1 MFDPSM
7 LQMVQQFKQNPLG
20 FLLQRR
26 LNVPANVANDPNA
39 ILNYLL
45 STGQINQNQINMAY
59 QTLQNGGMRC

>member
-26 LNVPANVANDPNA
+26 LNVPPNVVNDPNA

-59 QTLQNGGMRC
+59 QTLQNRGMRR

>member
-59 QTLQNGGMRC
+59 QTLQNGGMRR

>member
-45 STGQINQNQINMAY
+45 STGQVNQNQINMAY
-59 QTLQNGGMRC
+59 QTLQNGGMRR

>member
-7 LQMVQQFKQNPLG
+7 LQMVQQFKQNSLG

-26 LNVPANVANDPNA
+26 LNVPPNVANDPNA

-59 QTLQNGGMRC
+59 QTLQNGGMRR

>member
-59 QTLQNGGMRC
+59 QTLQNRGMRR

>member
-26 LNVPANVANDPNA
+26 LNVPPNVTNDPNA

-59 QTLQNGGMRC
+59 QTLQNGGMRR

>member
-20 FLLQRR
+20 FLLQRK
-26 LNVPANVANDPNA
+26 LNVPPNVANDPNA

-45 STGQINQNQINMAY
+45 STGQVNQNQINMAY
-59 QTLQNGGMRC
+59 QTLQNGGMRR

>member
-7 LQMVQQFKQNPLG
+7 LQMVQQFKHNPLG
-20 FLLQRR
+20 FLLQRK

-45 STGQINQNQINMAY
+45 STGQVTQNQINMAY
-59 QTLQNGGMRC
+59 QTLQNGGMRR